1 MSNITAF
8 NLVKA
13 QIAMIKN
20 DKTISSYKK
29 KAIISGLEEIKTF
42 VFTEY
47 TEFELIRFTTKLIER
62 VEKSDIV
69 SYSAVKSNMTELQA
83 QSKISILL
91 LFRFSFF

>member
-1 MSNITAF
+1 MSNIASF

-62 VEKSDIV
+62 VEKSDILPV
-69 SYSAVKSNMTELQA
+69 NKTAKKKALTIICNKLIALS
-83 QSKISILL
+83 
-91 LFRFSFF
+91 